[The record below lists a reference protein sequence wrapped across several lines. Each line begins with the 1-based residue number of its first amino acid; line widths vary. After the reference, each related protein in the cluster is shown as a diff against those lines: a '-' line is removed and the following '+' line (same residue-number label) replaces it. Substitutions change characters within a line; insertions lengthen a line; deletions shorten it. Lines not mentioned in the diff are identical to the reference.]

1 MEHINL
7 VILISA
13 SIIIPMIILI
23 RWLYARSTRIR
34 SQLQMNYIFN
44 NITHELL
51 TPLTIISASIEK
63 LREEHPSSRHDLDLM
78 DLNIQRSVRLL
89 QQILETSKLQAGE
102 LKILVSQGDVMQYIK
117 ETARSLE
124 PLMIR
129 KHLTFTIN
137 CKPES
142 MMGWVDTDKMDK
154 IIFNLLSNSAKY
166 TPEGGF
172 VTLNV
177 ATNNRYDHIIIQ
189 VKDTGVGIPKDKM
202 KRLFTRFYDGD
213 YRRNRTF
220 GTGLGLALTRDL
232 IYLLGGRISCDSEEG
247 RGTTFTLEIPINK
260 ESFTPSQIDERHQMQ
275 IHIPEKSIADL
286 PQAENLTEDTVPT
299 ADASASH
306 VLIVEDNIELLRLMK
321 RLLQPRYH
329 VITAN
334 DGHEALQLIQTNK
347 VDIVVSDVMMPEMD
361 GYELTDHIDIVVS
374 DVMMPEMDGYELTD
388 HIKHNEIYSHLP
400 VILLTA
406 KTTEDDQ
413 QKALLTGA
421 DGYITKPFKIRDLQ
435 LRIDNLIANRQR
447 IHSETLTQVE
457 EPADDMNPE
466 DREFLDRAT
475 QCVHRNISDSDYDR
489 EAFAADMGTSVSTLY
504 NRLRDLTGK
513 SMANFIRD
521 IRIQEAC
528 KIAKNERNTRVSD
541 IAYRVGFRDAKYF
554 ATAFKRITG
563 KQPKEYFA
571 ELREEN

>member
-1 MEHINL
+1 MEHLNL
-7 VILISA
+7 IIIISA
-13 SIIIPMIILI
+13 CTTAIFIVLI

-51 TPLTIISASIEK
+51 TPLTIISASVEK
-63 LREEHPSSRHDLDLM
+63 LREEHPDSRHDLELM

-89 QQILETSKLQAGE
+89 QQILETSKSQAGE

-124 PLMIR
+124 PLMAR
-129 KHLTFTIN
+129 KHLTFTIS

-142 MMGWVDTDKMDK
+142 MMGWLDTDKMDK
-154 IIFNLLSNSAKY
+154 IIFNLLSNAAKY
-166 TPEGGF
+166 TREGGS
-172 VTLNV
+172 VTLSV
-177 ATNNRYDHIIIQ
+177 ATNLRFDRITIQ
-189 VKDTGVGIPKDKM
+189 VSDTGVGIPKEKM
-202 KRLFTRFYDGD
+202 KHLFTRFYDGD

-232 IYLLGGRISCDSEEG
+232 IYLHGGQITCDSTEG
-247 RGTTFTLEIPINK
+247 QGTTFTLEVPINK
-260 ESFTPSQIDERHQMQ
+260 DAYAPTQIDEHNQMQ
-275 IHIPEKSIADL
+275 IRIPTNNIIDL
-286 PQAENLTEDTVPT
+286 PQAENLTEDAVPT
-299 ADASASH
+299 ANANASR
-306 VLIVEDNIELLRLMK
+306 VLIVEDNVELLRLMK
-321 RLLQPRYH
+321 RLLQPRYQ
-329 VITAN
+329 VLTAH
-334 DGHEALQLIQTNK
+334 DGREALQLIQTNR
-347 VDIVVSDVMMPEMD
+347 
-361 GYELTDHIDIVVS
+361 LDIVVS

-388 HIKHNEIYSHLP
+388 HIKHHEMYSHLP
-400 VILLTA
+400 IILLTA

-421 DGYITKPFKIRDLQ
+421 DGFITKPFKIRDLQ

-447 IHSETLTQVE
+447 ILA
-457 EPADDMNPE
+457 EPAALDEEEAVDITAD
-466 DREFLDRAT
+466 DREFLDRAA
-475 QCVHRNISDSDYDR
+475 QCVYQNLSNSDYDR

-513 SMANFIRD
+513 SMANYVRD

-571 ELREEN
+571 ELRAEN

>member
-1 MEHINL
+1 MEHLDII
-7 VILISA
+7 ILISA
-13 SIIIPMIILI
+13 TIIIAIIILI
-23 RWLYARSTRIR
+23 RWLYARSMRIR

-44 NITHELL
+44 NITHEML

-63 LREEHPSSRHDLDLM
+63 LREEHPSSKHDLELI

-89 QQILETSKLQAGE
+89 QQILETSKSQAGE
-102 LKILVSQGDVMQYIK
+102 LKILVSQGDVMQYIR

-142 MMGWVDTDKMDK
+142 MMGWLDTDKMDK
-154 IIFNLLSNSAKY
+154 IIFNLLSNAAKY
-166 TPEGGF
+166 TPEGGS

-177 ATNNRYDHIIIQ
+177 TTNNRFNRLIIH
-189 VKDTGVGIPKDKM
+189 VVDTGVGIPKDKI
-202 KRLFTRFYDGD
+202 KYLFTRFYDGD

-232 IYLLGGRISCDSEEG
+232 VYLHGGRISCDSEEG
-247 RGTTFTLEIPINK
+247 RGTTFTIEIPINK
-260 ESFTPSQIDERHQMQ
+260 ESFAPSQIDEGHQMQ
-275 IHIPEKSIADL
+275 IHIPEESIADL
-286 PQAENLTEDTVPT
+286 PQAEYLTEETVPA
-299 ADASASH
+299 ADANASR

-329 VITAN
+329 VLTAN

-361 GYELTDHIDIVVS
+361 GYELTDHI
-374 DVMMPEMDGYELTD
+374 
-388 HIKHNEIYSHLP
+388 KHNEIYRHLP
-400 VILLTA
+400 IILLTA

-421 DGYITKPFKIRDLQ
+421 DGYICKPFKIRDLQ

-447 IHSETLTQVE
+447 ILSDMPTQIE
-457 EPADDMNPE
+457 EKPADDMNPE
-466 DREFLDRAT
+466 DRAFLERAT
-475 QCVHRNISDSDYDR
+475 QCVHRNLSDSDYDR

-504 NRLRDLTGK
+504 NRLRELTGK

-571 ELREEN
+571 ELRTEN

>member
-1 MEHINL
+1 MQHFDL
-7 VILISA
+7 MLFISVCTV
-13 SIIIPMIILI
+13 IIITVLI
-23 RWLYARSTRIR
+23 RWLYARNTRIKN
-34 SQLQMNYIFN
+34 QIQMNFIFN

-51 TPLTIISASIEK
+51 TPLTIISASVEK

-89 QQILETSKLQAGE
+89 QQILETSKIQAGG
-102 LKILVSQGDVMQYIK
+102 LKILVSQGDVMQYIS
-117 ETARSLE
+117 ETAHSLE
-124 PLMIR
+124 PLMVR
-129 KHLTFTIN
+129 KHLTFAIN

-142 MMGWVDTDKMDK
+142 MMGWLDTDKIDK
-154 IIFNLLSNSAKY
+154 IIFNLLSNAAKF
-166 TPEGGF
+166 TPEGGA

-177 ATNNRYDHIIIQ
+177 ATNLRFDRIIIQ
-189 VKDTGVGIPKDKM
+189 VIDTGVGIPKDKM
-202 KRLFTRFYDGD
+202 KHLFTRFYDGD
-213 YRRNRTF
+213 YRSNLTF

-232 IYLLGGRISCDSEEG
+232 IYYMGGRIKCESEEG

-260 ESFTPSQIDERHQMQ
+260 DSFAPSQIDEQHQMQ
-275 IHIPEKSIADL
+275 IPDLESSIADL
-286 PQAENLTEDTVPT
+286 PQAESMSEEVIPT
-299 ADASASH
+299 ADTNASR
-306 VLIVEDNIELLRLMK
+306 VLIVEDNVELLRLMK

-329 VITAN
+329 VLTAS
-334 DGHEALQLIQTNK
+334 DGREALRLIQTNK
-347 VDIVVSDVMMPEMD
+347 
-361 GYELTDHIDIVVS
+361 LDIVVS

-400 VILLTA
+400 IILLTA

-413 QKALLTGA
+413 HKALLTGA

-435 LRIDNLIANRQR
+435 LHIDNLIANRQR
-447 IHSETLTQVE
+447 ILSEVPAQVE
-457 EPADDMNPE
+457 EHTDTMNP
-466 DREFLDRAT
+466 DDKAFLERAT
-475 QCVHRNISDSDYDR
+475 QCVYRNLSDSDYDR

-504 NRLRDLTGK
+504 NKLRELTGK

-528 KIAKNERNTRVSD
+528 KIAKNEHNTRVSD

-571 ELREEN
+571 ELREDS

>member
-1 MEHINL
+1 
-7 VILISA
+7 
-13 SIIIPMIILI
+13 
-23 RWLYARSTRIR
+23 
-34 SQLQMNYIFN
+34 MNFIFN

-51 TPLTIISASIEK
+51 TPLTIISASVEK

-89 QQILETSKLQAGE
+89 QQILETSKIQAGG
-102 LKILVSQGDVMQYIK
+102 LKILVSQGDVMQYIR
-117 ETARSLE
+117 ETAHSLE
-124 PLMIR
+124 PLMVR
-129 KHLTFTIN
+129 KHLTFAIN

-142 MMGWVDTDKMDK
+142 MMGWLDTDKIDK
-154 IIFNLLSNSAKY
+154 IIFNLLSNAAKF
-166 TPEGGF
+166 TPEGGA

-177 ATNNRYDHIIIQ
+177 ATNLRFDRIIIQ
-189 VKDTGVGIPKDKM
+189 VIDTGVGIPKDKM
-202 KRLFTRFYDGD
+202 KHLFTRFYDGD
-213 YRRNRTF
+213 YRSNLTF

-232 IYLLGGRISCDSEEG
+232 IYYMGGRIKCESEEG

-260 ESFTPSQIDERHQMQ
+260 DSFAPSQIDEQHQMQ
-275 IHIPEKSIADL
+275 IPDLESSIADL
-286 PQAENLTEDTVPT
+286 PQAESMSEEVIPT
-299 ADASASH
+299 ADTNASR
-306 VLIVEDNIELLRLMK
+306 VLIVEDNVELLRLMK

-329 VITAN
+329 VLTAS
-334 DGHEALQLIQTNK
+334 DGREALRLIQTNK
-347 VDIVVSDVMMPEMD
+347 
-361 GYELTDHIDIVVS
+361 LDIVVS

-400 VILLTA
+400 IILLTA

-413 QKALLTGA
+413 HKALLTGA

-435 LRIDNLIANRQR
+435 LHIDNLIANRQR
-447 IHSETLTQVE
+447 ILSEVPAQVE
-457 EPADDMNPE
+457 EHTDTMNP
-466 DREFLDRAT
+466 DDKAFLERAT
-475 QCVHRNISDSDYDR
+475 QCVYRNLSDSDYDR

-504 NRLRDLTGK
+504 NKLRELTGK

-528 KIAKNERNTRVSD
+528 KIAKNEHNTRVSD

-571 ELREEN
+571 ELREDS

>member
-63 LREEHPSSRHDLDLM
+63 LREEHPSSRHDLELM

-202 KRLFTRFYDGD
+202 KHLFTRFYDGD

-334 DGHEALQLIQTNK
+334 DGREALQLIQTNK
-347 VDIVVSDVMMPEMD
+347 V
-361 GYELTDHIDIVVS
+361 DIVVS

-447 IHSETLTQVE
+447 IHTETPTQVE

-475 QCVHRNISDSDYDR
+475 QCVHRHISDSDYDR

>member
-1 MEHINL
+1 MEHLNL
-7 VILISA
+7 ILIVSA
-13 SIIIPMIILI
+13 GIIVVIIILI
-23 RWLYARSTRIR
+23 RWLYARSMRIR

-51 TPLTIISASIEK
+51 TPLTIISASVEK
-63 LREEHPSSRHDLDLM
+63 LREEHPDSRHDLELM

-89 QQILETSKLQAGE
+89 QQILETSKIQAGG
-102 LKILVSQGDVMQYIK
+102 LKILVSQGDVMEYIK

-124 PLMIR
+124 PLMVR

-142 MMGWVDTDKMDK
+142 MMGWLDTDKMDK

-166 TPEGGF
+166 TLDGGS

-177 ATNNRYDHIIIQ
+177 ATNLRFDHIKIQ
-189 VKDTGVGIPKDKM
+189 VIDTGVGIPKDKM
-202 KRLFTRFYDGD
+202 KHLFTRFYDGD
-213 YRRNRTF
+213 YRSNLTF

-232 IYLLGGRISCDSEEG
+232 IYNMGGHITCESEEG
-247 RGTTFTLEIPINK
+247 QGTTFTLEIPISK
-260 ESFTPSQIDERHQMQ
+260 EAFDPTQIDEQHQLQ
-275 IHIPEKSIADL
+275 IPNLENSIADL
-286 PQAENLTEDTVPT
+286 PQAESMTEEAMPT
-299 ADASASH
+299 ADTNYH
-306 VLIVEDNIELLRLMK
+306 VL
-321 RLLQPRYH
+321 
-329 VITAN
+329 TAS
-334 DGHEALQLIQTNK
+334 DGREALQLLQTNK
-347 VDIVVSDVMMPEMD
+347 
-361 GYELTDHIDIVVS
+361 LDIVVS

-400 VILLTA
+400 IILLTA

-413 QKALLTGA
+413 HKALLTGA
-421 DGYITKPFKIRDLQ
+421 DGFITKPFKIRDLQ

-447 IHSETLTQVE
+447 IYTESSASPE
-457 EPADDMNPE
+457 EPADTMNAD
-466 DREFLDRAT
+466 DRAFLDRAA
-475 QCVHRNISDSDYDR
+475 QCVYKNLSDTDYDR
-489 EAFAADMGTSVSTLY
+489 EAFARDMGTSVSTLY
-504 NRLRDLTGK
+504 NKLRELTGK
-513 SMANFIRD
+513 SMANFVRD

-571 ELREEN
+571 ELRNEN

>member
-63 LREEHPSSRHDLDLM
+63 LREEHPSSRHDLELM

-102 LKILVSQGDVMQYIK
+102 LKILVSQGDIMQYIK

-129 KHLTFTIN
+129 KRLTFTIN

-202 KRLFTRFYDGD
+202 KGLFTRFYDGD

-260 ESFTPSQIDERHQMQ
+260 ESFVPSQIDERHQMQ

-334 DGHEALQLIQTNK
+334 DGREALQLIQTNK
-347 VDIVVSDVMMPEMD
+347 V
-361 GYELTDHIDIVVS
+361 DIVVS

-447 IHSETLTQVE
+447 IHTETPTQVE

>member
-63 LREEHPSSRHDLDLM
+63 LREEHPSSRHDLELM

-177 ATNNRYDHIIIQ
+177 ATNKRYDHIIIQ

-334 DGHEALQLIQTNK
+334 DGREALQLIQTNK
-347 VDIVVSDVMMPEMD
+347 V
-361 GYELTDHIDIVVS
+361 DIVVS

-475 QCVHRNISDSDYDR
+475 QCVHRHISDSDYDR

>member
-63 LREEHPSSRHDLDLM
+63 LREEHPSSRHDLELM

-220 GTGLGLALTRDL
+220 GTGLGLALTRNL

-361 GYELTDHIDIVVS
+361 GYELTDHI
-374 DVMMPEMDGYELTD
+374 
-388 HIKHNEIYSHLP
+388 KHNEIYSHLP

-475 QCVHRNISDSDYDR
+475 QCVHRHISDSDYDR

>member
-63 LREEHPSSRHDLDLM
+63 LREEHPSSRHDLELM

-177 ATNNRYDHIIIQ
+177 ATNKRYDHIIIQ

-334 DGHEALQLIQTNK
+334 DGREALQLIQTNK
-347 VDIVVSDVMMPEMD
+347 V
-361 GYELTDHIDIVVS
+361 DIVVS

-447 IHSETLTQVE
+447 IHTEAPTQVE

-475 QCVHRNISDSDYDR
+475 QCVHRHISDSDYDR

>member
-63 LREEHPSSRHDLDLM
+63 LREEHPSSRHDLELM

-361 GYELTDHIDIVVS
+361 GYELTDHI
-374 DVMMPEMDGYELTD
+374 
-388 HIKHNEIYSHLP
+388 KHNEIYSHLP

-475 QCVHRNISDSDYDR
+475 QCVHRHISDSDYDR

>member
-1 MEHINL
+1 MEHFDLIL
-7 VILISA
+7 FISVCITVISFALF
-13 SIIIPMIILI
+13 
-23 RWLYARSTRIR
+23 RWLYTRNTRIR
-34 SQLQMNYIFN
+34 SQLQMNFIFN

-51 TPLTIISASIEK
+51 TPLTIISASVEK
-63 LREEHPSSRHDLDLM
+63 LREEHPDSRHDLELM

-89 QQILETSKLQAGE
+89 QQILETSKSQAGE

-124 PLMIR
+124 PLMTR
-129 KHLTFTIN
+129 KHLTFTVN

-142 MMGWVDTDKMDK
+142 MMGWLDTDKMDK

-166 TPEGGF
+166 TPEGGS
-172 VTLNV
+172 VVLNV
-177 ATNNRYDHIIIQ
+177 ATNMRFDRIMIQ
-189 VKDTGVGIPKDKM
+189 VIDSGVGIPRDKM
-202 KRLFTRFYDGD
+202 KHLFTRFYDGD
-213 YRRNRTF
+213 YRINRTT

-232 IYLLGGRISCDSEEG
+232 VYMHKGKISCESKEG
-247 RGTTFTLEIPINK
+247 EGTTFTIEVPINK
-260 ESFTPSQIDERHQMQ
+260 ESYSSAQIDERNQMQ
-275 IHIPEKSIADL
+275 IHIHEDSIADL
-286 PQAENLTEDTVPT
+286 PQAESLSEDKAPT
-299 ADASASH
+299 ADDNASR

-329 VITAN
+329 VLTAN
-334 DGHEALQLIQTNK
+334 DGREALQLIQTNK
-347 VDIVVSDVMMPEMD
+347 
-361 GYELTDHIDIVVS
+361 IDIVVS

-400 VILLTA
+400 IILLTA
-406 KTTEDDQ
+406 KTTEEDQ

-421 DGYITKPFKIRDLQ
+421 DGYIRKPFKIRDLQ
-435 LRIDNLIANRQR
+435 LHIDNLIANRQR
-447 IHSETLTQVE
+447 IYAETPTLE
-457 EPADDMNPE
+457 EEESIDNMNP
-466 DREFLDRAT
+466 DDKEFLDRAS
-475 QCVHRNISDSDYDR
+475 QCVYKNISDTDYDR

-504 NRLRDLTGK
+504 NRLRELTGK
-513 SMANFIRD
+513 SIANYIRD

-571 ELREEN
+571 ELRDEN

>member
-1 MEHINL
+1 MHQFDLIIFISTCT
-7 VILISA
+7 VIL
-13 SIIIPMIILI
+13 MTVLI

-34 SQLQMNYIFN
+34 NQLQMNFIFN

-51 TPLTIISASIEK
+51 TPLTIISASVEK
-63 LREEHPSSRHDLDLM
+63 LREEHPDSRYDLELM

-89 QQILETSKLQAGE
+89 QQILETSKIQAGS

-124 PLMIR
+124 PLMMR

-142 MMGWVDTDKMDK
+142 MMGWLDTDKMDK
-154 IIFNLLSNSAKY
+154 IIFNLLSNSAKF

-177 ATNNRYDHIIIQ
+177 TTNNHFDRVIIQ

-202 KRLFTRFYDGD
+202 KHLFTRFYDGD
-213 YRRNRTF
+213 YRSNLTF
-220 GTGLGLALTRDL
+220 GTGLGLALTREL
-232 IYLLGGRISCDSEEG
+232 TFNMGGTITCESAEG

-260 ESFTPSQIDERHQMQ
+260 ESFTPSQIDEQHQLQ
-275 IHIPEKSIADL
+275 IPIPEANIADL
-286 PQAENLTEDTVPT
+286 PQAESLTEDTVPE
-299 ADASASH
+299 AGASASR

-321 RLLQPRYH
+321 RLLQHRYH
-329 VITAN
+329 VLTAN
-334 DGHEALQLIQTNK
+334 DGREALQLIQTNR

-361 GYELTDHIDIVVS
+361 GYQ
-374 DVMMPEMDGYELTD
+374 LTD

-400 VILLTA
+400 IILLTA

-421 DGYITKPFKIRDLQ
+421 DSYITKPFKIRDLQ
-435 LRIDNLIANRQR
+435 LHIDNLIANRQR
-447 IHSETLTQVE
+447 IHTDTPLSEGV
-457 EPADDMNPE
+457 PADDTNPD
-466 DREFLDRAT
+466 DREFLERAI
-475 QCVHRNISDSDYDR
+475 QCVHKNLSDSDYDR

-504 NRLRDLTGK
+504 NRLRELTGK

-528 KIAKNERNTRVSD
+528 KIAKNEHNTRVSD

-571 ELREEN
+571 ELREES

>member
-1 MEHINL
+1 MEHL
-7 VILISA
+7 DLIIFISVCSVVA
-13 SIIIPMIILI
+13 ITVLI
-23 RWLYARSTRIR
+23 RWLYARNTRIR
-34 SQLQMNYIFN
+34 NQIQMNFIFN

-63 LREEHPSSRHDLDLM
+63 IREEHPDSKHDLDLV

-89 QQILETSKLQAGE
+89 QQILETSKIQAGG
-102 LKILVSQGDVMQYIK
+102 LKILVSQGDVMQYIC

-124 PLMIR
+124 PLMVR
-129 KHLTFTIN
+129 KHLTFTIS

-142 MMGWVDTDKMDK
+142 MMGWLDTDKMDK

-166 TPEGGF
+166 TKEGGF
-172 VTLNV
+172 VSLTVN
-177 ATNNRYDHIIIQ
+177 TNNRFDHVIIQ
-189 VKDTGVGIPKDKM
+189 VKDTGIGIPKDKM
-202 KRLFTRFYDGD
+202 KHLFTRFYDGD
-213 YRRNRTF
+213 YRNNSTF

-232 IYLLGGRISCDSEEG
+232 IYYMGGRITCESEEG
-247 RGTTFTLEIPINK
+247 QGTTFTIEIPINK
-260 ESFTPSQIDERHQMQ
+260 ESFSPSQIDEKHQMQ
-275 IHIPEKSIADL
+275 IQIPENSITDL
-286 PQAENLTEDTVPT
+286 PHAENLTGKTVPT
-299 ADASASH
+299 ADANASR

-329 VITAN
+329 VMTAN
-334 DGHEALQLIQTNK
+334 DGREALQLIQTNK
-347 VDIVVSDVMMPEMD
+347 FDIVVSDVMM
-361 GYELTDHIDIVVS
+361 T
-374 DVMMPEMDGYELTD
+374 EMDGYELTD
-388 HIKHNEIYSHLP
+388 HIKHNEIYGHLP

-406 KTTEDDQ
+406 KTTEEDQ

-421 DGYITKPFKIRDLQ
+421 DGFITKPFKIRDLQ

-447 IHSETLTQVE
+447 ILSDISTQAEEVE
-457 EPADDMNPE
+457 DTMNPE
-466 DREFLDRAT
+466 DREFLDRAA
-475 QCVHRNISDSDYDR
+475 QCVYKNISDSEYDR

-504 NRLRDLTGK
+504 NKLRELTGK
-513 SMANFIRD
+513 SMANYIRD

-563 KQPKEYFA
+563 KQPKEYFT
-571 ELREEN
+571 ELRDEN

>member
-1 MEHINL
+1 MQHFDL
-7 VILISA
+7 MLFISVCTV
-13 SIIIPMIILI
+13 IIITVLI
-23 RWLYARSTRIR
+23 RWLYARNTRIKN
-34 SQLQMNYIFN
+34 QIQMNFIFN

-51 TPLTIISASIEK
+51 TPLTIISASVEK

-89 QQILETSKLQAGE
+89 QQILETSKIQAGG
-102 LKILVSQGDVMQYIK
+102 LKILVSQGDVMQYIR
-117 ETARSLE
+117 ETAHSLE
-124 PLMIR
+124 PLMVR
-129 KHLTFTIN
+129 KHLTFAIN

-142 MMGWVDTDKMDK
+142 MMGWLDTDKIDK
-154 IIFNLLSNSAKY
+154 IIFNLLSNAAKF
-166 TPEGGF
+166 TPEGGA

-177 ATNNRYDHIIIQ
+177 ATNLRFDRIIIQ
-189 VKDTGVGIPKDKM
+189 VIDTGVGIPKDKM
-202 KRLFTRFYDGD
+202 KHLFTRFYDGD
-213 YRRNRTF
+213 YRSNLTF

-232 IYLLGGRISCDSEEG
+232 IYYMGGRIKCESEEG

-260 ESFTPSQIDERHQMQ
+260 DSFAPSQIDEQHQMQ
-275 IHIPEKSIADL
+275 IPDLESSIADL
-286 PQAENLTEDTVPT
+286 PQAESMSEEVIPT
-299 ADASASH
+299 ADTNASR
-306 VLIVEDNIELLRLMK
+306 VLIVEDNVELLRLMK

-329 VITAN
+329 VLTAS
-334 DGHEALQLIQTNK
+334 DGREALRLIQTNK
-347 VDIVVSDVMMPEMD
+347 
-361 GYELTDHIDIVVS
+361 LDIVVS

-400 VILLTA
+400 IILLTA

-413 QKALLTGA
+413 HKALLTGA

-435 LRIDNLIANRQR
+435 LHIDNLIANRQR
-447 IHSETLTQVE
+447 ILSEVPAQVE
-457 EPADDMNPE
+457 EHTDTMNP
-466 DREFLDRAT
+466 DDKAFLERAT
-475 QCVHRNISDSDYDR
+475 QCVYRNLSDSDYDR

-504 NRLRDLTGK
+504 NKLRELTGK

-528 KIAKNERNTRVSD
+528 KIAKNEHNTRVSD

-571 ELREEN
+571 ELREDS

>member
-1 MEHINL
+1 MHHFDLIIFISTCT
-7 VILISA
+7 VIL
-13 SIIIPMIILI
+13 MTVLI
-23 RWLYARSTRIR
+23 RWLYARNTRIR
-34 SQLQMNYIFN
+34 NQLQMNFIFN

-51 TPLTIISASIEK
+51 TPLTIISASVEK
-63 LREEHPSSRHDLDLM
+63 LREEHPDSRYDLELM

-89 QQILETSKLQAGE
+89 QQILETSKIQAGG

-124 PLMIR
+124 PLMMR

-142 MMGWVDTDKMDK
+142 MMGWLDTDKMDK
-154 IIFNLLSNSAKY
+154 IIFNLLSNAAKF

-177 ATNNRYDHIIIQ
+177 TTNNHFDRVTIQ

-202 KRLFTRFYDGD
+202 KHLFTRYFDGD
-213 YRRNRTF
+213 YRSNLTF
-220 GTGLGLALTRDL
+220 GTGLGLALTREL
-232 IYLLGGRISCDSEEG
+232 TYNMGGTIICESAEG
-247 RGTTFTLEIPINK
+247 HGTTFTLEIPINK
-260 ESFTPSQIDERHQMQ
+260 DSFAPSQIDEQHQLQ
-275 IHIPEKSIADL
+275 IPIPEASIADL
-286 PQAENLTEDTVPT
+286 PQAESLTEDTVPE
-299 ADASASH
+299 AGASASR

-321 RLLQPRYH
+321 RLLQHRYH
-329 VITAN
+329 VLTAN
-334 DGHEALQLIQTNK
+334 DGREALQLIQTNK
-347 VDIVVSDVMMPEMD
+347 
-361 GYELTDHIDIVVS
+361 IDIVVS
-374 DVMMPEMDGYELTD
+374 DVMMPEMDGYQLTD

-400 VILLTA
+400 IILLTA

-421 DGYITKPFKIRDLQ
+421 DGFITKPFKIRDLQ

-447 IHSETLTQVE
+447 IHTENPIVDE
-457 EPADDMNPE
+457 APADDMNPD
-466 DREFLDRAT
+466 DREFLERAV
-475 QCVHRNISDSDYDR
+475 QCVHKNLSDSDYDR

-504 NRLRDLTGK
+504 NRLRELTGK

-528 KIAKNERNTRVSD
+528 KIAKNEHNTRVSD

-571 ELREEN
+571 ELREES

>member
-1 MEHINL
+1 MHHFDLI
-7 VILISA
+7 ILISVCTVIA
-13 SIIIPMIILI
+13 ITVLI
-23 RWLYARSTRIR
+23 RWLFARNTRIR
-34 SQLQMNYIFN
+34 NQLQMNFIFN

-51 TPLTIISASIEK
+51 TPLTIISASVEK
-63 LREEHPSSRHDLDLM
+63 LREEHPDSRHDLDLM

-89 QQILETSKLQAGE
+89 QQILETSKIQAGG

-117 ETARSLE
+117 ETAHSLE

-129 KHLTFTIN
+129 KRLTFTIN

-142 MMGWVDTDKMDK
+142 MMGWLDTDKMDK
-154 IIFNLLSNSAKY
+154 IIFNLLSNAAKF
-166 TPEGGF
+166 TREGGF

-177 ATNNRYDHIIIQ
+177 TTNNHFDRVIIQ

-202 KRLFTRFYDGD
+202 KHLFTRYYDGD
-213 YRRNRTF
+213 YRSNLTF

-232 IYLLGGRISCDSEEG
+232 TFNMGGTITCESAEG

-260 ESFTPSQIDERHQMQ
+260 ESFAPSQIDEQHQLQ
-275 IHIPEKSIADL
+275 IPIPEASIADL
-286 PQAENLTEDTVPT
+286 PQAESLTEDTAPM
-299 ADASASH
+299 AGAGASR

-321 RLLQPRYH
+321 RLLQHRYH
-329 VITAN
+329 VLTAS

-347 VDIVVSDVMMPEMD
+347 LDIVVSDVMMPEMD
-361 GYELTDHIDIVVS
+361 GYQLT
-374 DVMMPEMDGYELTD
+374 E
-388 HIKHNEIYSHLP
+388 HIKQNEIYSHLP
-400 VILLTA
+400 IILLTA

-413 QKALLTGA
+413 HKALLMGA

-447 IHSETLTQVE
+447 IHTEATADE
-457 EPADDMNPE
+457 EVADTMNPE
-466 DREFLDRAT
+466 DREFLELAN
-475 QCVHRNISDSDYDR
+475 QCVYKNLNDSDYDR

-504 NRLRDLTGK
+504 KRLRDLTGK
-513 SMANFIRD
+513 SISNFIRD

-571 ELREEN
+571 DLRDEN

>member
-63 LREEHPSSRHDLDLM
+63 LREEHPSSRHDLELM

-102 LKILVSQGDVMQYIK
+102 LEILVSKGDGMQYIK

-334 DGHEALQLIQTNK
+334 DGREALQLIQTNK
-347 VDIVVSDVMMPEMD
+347 V
-361 GYELTDHIDIVVS
+361 DIVVS

-447 IHSETLTQVE
+447 IHTETPTQVE

-475 QCVHRNISDSDYDR
+475 QCVHRHISDSDYDR

-571 ELREEN
+571 ELREDN

>member
-63 LREEHPSSRHDLDLM
+63 LREEHPSSRHDLELM

-334 DGHEALQLIQTNK
+334 DGREALQLIQTNK
-347 VDIVVSDVMMPEMD
+347 V
-361 GYELTDHIDIVVS
+361 DIVVS

-447 IHSETLTQVE
+447 IHTEAPTQVE

>member
-1 MEHINL
+1 MYHFDLI
-7 VILISA
+7 ILISVCTVIA
-13 SIIIPMIILI
+13 ITVLI
-23 RWLYARSTRIR
+23 RWLFARNTRIR
-34 SQLQMNYIFN
+34 NQLQMNFIFN

-51 TPLTIISASIEK
+51 TPLTIISASVEK
-63 LREEHPSSRHDLDLM
+63 LREEHPDSRHDLDLM

-89 QQILETSKLQAGE
+89 QQILETSKIQAGG

-129 KHLTFTIN
+129 KRLTFTIN

-142 MMGWVDTDKMDK
+142 MMGWQDTDKMDK
-154 IIFNLLSNSAKY
+154 IIFNLLSNAAKF
-166 TPEGGF
+166 TREGGF

-177 ATNNRYDHIIIQ
+177 TTNNHFDRVIIQ

-202 KRLFTRFYDGD
+202 KHLFTRYYDGD
-213 YRRNRTF
+213 YRSNLTF

-232 IYLLGGRISCDSEEG
+232 TFNMGGTITCESAEG

-260 ESFTPSQIDERHQMQ
+260 ESFAPSQIDEQHQLQ
-275 IHIPEKSIADL
+275 IPIPEASIADL
-286 PQAENLTEDTVPT
+286 PQAESLTEDTAPM
-299 ADASASH
+299 AGAGASR

-321 RLLQPRYH
+321 RLLQHRYH
-329 VITAN
+329 VLTAN
-334 DGHEALQLIQTNK
+334 DGREALQLIQTNK
-347 VDIVVSDVMMPEMD
+347 
-361 GYELTDHIDIVVS
+361 IDIVVS
-374 DVMMPEMDGYELTD
+374 DVMMPEMDGYQLTD
-388 HIKHNEIYSHLP
+388 HIKQNEIYSHLP
-400 VILLTA
+400 IILLTA

-413 QKALLTGA
+413 QKALLMGA

-447 IHSETLTQVE
+447 IHTDAPVVDEA
-457 EPADDMNPE
+457 PADDMNPD
-466 DREFLDRAT
+466 DREFLERAV
-475 QCVHRNISDSDYDR
+475 QCVHQNLSDSDYDR

-571 ELREEN
+571 ELRTEN

>member
-1 MEHINL
+1 MEHLNL
-7 VILISA
+7 ILIVSA
-13 SIIIPMIILI
+13 GIIVVIIILI
-23 RWLYARSTRIR
+23 RWLYARSMRIR

-51 TPLTIISASIEK
+51 TPLTIISASVEK
-63 LREEHPSSRHDLDLM
+63 LREEHPDSRRDLELM

-89 QQILETSKLQAGE
+89 QQILETSKFQAGE

-124 PLMIR
+124 PLMTR
-129 KHLTFTIN
+129 KHLTFTIT

-142 MMGWVDTDKMDK
+142 MMGWLDTDKMDK
-154 IIFNLLSNSAKY
+154 IIFNLLSNAAKY
-166 TPEGGF
+166 THEGGS
-172 VTLNV
+172 VTLQV

-189 VKDTGVGIPKDKM
+189 VKDTGVGIPKEKM
-202 KRLFTRFYDGD
+202 KHLFSRFYDGD
-213 YRRNRTF
+213 YRNNRTS

-232 IYLLGGRISCDSEEG
+232 IYLHGGRITCDSVEG
-247 RGTTFTLEIPINK
+247 QGTTFTLEVPINK
-260 ESFTPSQIDERHQMQ
+260 ESFAPSQIDEKHQMQ
-275 IHIPEKSIADL
+275 IHIPENSIADL
-286 PQAENLTEDTVPT
+286 PHAESLTEDTAPT

-306 VLIVEDNIELLRLMK
+306 VLVVEDNSELLRLMK
-321 RLLQPRYH
+321 RLLQPHYH
-329 VITAN
+329 VLTAN
-334 DGHEALQLIQTNK
+334 NGREALQIIQNNR
-347 VDIVVSDVMMPEMD
+347 
-361 GYELTDHIDIVVS
+361 IDLVVS

-400 VILLTA
+400 IILLTA

-421 DGYITKPFKIRDLQ
+421 DGYISKPFKIRDLQ
-435 LRIDNLIANRQR
+435 LRIDNLIENRQR
-447 IHSETLTQVE
+447 IYAEMPALVE
-457 EPADDMNPE
+457 EASDTMNPE
-466 DREFLDRAT
+466 DREFVERAT

-504 NRLRDLTGK
+504 NRLRELTGK

-528 KIAKNERNTRVSD
+528 KIAKNEHTTRVSD

-563 KQPKEYFA
+563 KQPKEYFS
-571 ELREEN
+571 ELRNEG

>member
-1 MEHINL
+1 MQHQNLQMMEHFDLIL
-7 VILISA
+7 FISVCIMVISFALF
-13 SIIIPMIILI
+13 
-23 RWLYARSTRIR
+23 RWLYTRNTRIR
-34 SQLQMNYIFN
+34 SQLQMNFIFN

-51 TPLTIISASIEK
+51 TPLTIISASVEK
-63 LREEHPSSRHDLDLM
+63 LREEHPDSRHDLELM

-89 QQILETSKLQAGE
+89 QQILETSKSQAGE

-124 PLMIR
+124 PLMTR
-129 KHLTFTIN
+129 KHLTFTVN

-142 MMGWVDTDKMDK
+142 MMGWLDTDKMDK

-166 TPEGGF
+166 TPEGGS
-172 VTLNV
+172 VALNV
-177 ATNNRYDHIIIQ
+177 ATNMRFDRIMIQ
-189 VKDTGVGIPKDKM
+189 VIDSGVGIPRDKM
-202 KRLFTRFYDGD
+202 KHLFTRFYDGD
-213 YRRNRTF
+213 YRINRTT

-232 IYLLGGRISCDSEEG
+232 VYMHKGKISCESKEG
-247 RGTTFTLEIPINK
+247 EGTTFTIEVPINK
-260 ESFTPSQIDERHQMQ
+260 ESYSSAQIDERNQMQ
-275 IHIPEKSIADL
+275 IHIHEDSIADL
-286 PQAENLTEDTVPT
+286 PQAESLSEDKAPT
-299 ADASASH
+299 ADDNASR

-329 VITAN
+329 VLTAN
-334 DGHEALQLIQTNK
+334 DGREALQLIQTNK
-347 VDIVVSDVMMPEMD
+347 
-361 GYELTDHIDIVVS
+361 IDIVVS

-400 VILLTA
+400 IILLTA
-406 KTTEDDQ
+406 KTTEEDQ

-421 DGYITKPFKIRDLQ
+421 DGYIRKPFKIRDLQ
-435 LRIDNLIANRQR
+435 LHIDNLIANRQR
-447 IHSETLTQVE
+447 IYAETPTLE
-457 EPADDMNPE
+457 EEESIDNMNP
-466 DREFLDRAT
+466 DDKEFLDRAS
-475 QCVHRNISDSDYDR
+475 QCVYKNISDTDYDR

-504 NRLRDLTGK
+504 NRLRELTGK
-513 SMANFIRD
+513 SIANYIRD

-571 ELREEN
+571 ELRDEN

>member
-1 MEHINL
+1 MHHFDLIIFISTCT
-7 VILISA
+7 VIL
-13 SIIIPMIILI
+13 MTVLI
-23 RWLYARSTRIR
+23 RWLYARNTRIR
-34 SQLQMNYIFN
+34 NQLQMNFIFN

-51 TPLTIISASIEK
+51 TPLTIISASVEK
-63 LREEHPSSRHDLDLM
+63 LREEHPDSRYDLELM

-89 QQILETSKLQAGE
+89 QQILETSKIQAGG

-124 PLMIR
+124 PLMMR

-142 MMGWVDTDKMDK
+142 MMGWLDTDKMDK
-154 IIFNLLSNSAKY
+154 IIFNLLSNAAKF

-177 ATNNRYDHIIIQ
+177 TTNNHFDRVTIQ

-202 KRLFTRFYDGD
+202 KHLFTRYFDGD
-213 YRRNRTF
+213 YRSNLTF
-220 GTGLGLALTRDL
+220 GTGLGLALTREL
-232 IYLLGGRISCDSEEG
+232 TYNMGGTIICESAEG
-247 RGTTFTLEIPINK
+247 HGTTFTLEIPINK
-260 ESFTPSQIDERHQMQ
+260 DSFAPSQIDEQHQLQ
-275 IHIPEKSIADL
+275 IPIPEASIADL
-286 PQAENLTEDTVPT
+286 PQAESLTEDTVPE
-299 ADASASH
+299 AGASASR

-321 RLLQPRYH
+321 RLLQHRYH
-329 VITAN
+329 VLTAN
-334 DGHEALQLIQTNK
+334 DGREALQLIQTNK
-347 VDIVVSDVMMPEMD
+347 
-361 GYELTDHIDIVVS
+361 IDIVVS
-374 DVMMPEMDGYELTD
+374 DVMMPEMDGYQLTD

-400 VILLTA
+400 IILLTA

-421 DGYITKPFKIRDLQ
+421 DGFITKPFKIRDLQ

-447 IHSETLTQVE
+447 IHTENPIVDE
-457 EPADDMNPE
+457 APADDMNPD
-466 DREFLDRAT
+466 DREFLERAV
-475 QCVHRNISDSDYDR
+475 QCVHKNLSDSDYDR

-504 NRLRDLTGK
+504 NRLRELTGK

-528 KIAKNERNTRVSD
+528 KIAKNEHNTRVSD

-563 KQPKEYFA
+563 KKPKEYFA
-571 ELREEN
+571 ELREES

>member
-7 VILISA
+7 ILFISA
-13 SIIIPMIILI
+13 CIITAIVILI
-23 RWLYARSTRIR
+23 RWLYARSMRIR

-51 TPLTIISASIEK
+51 TPLTIISASVDK
-63 LREEHPSSRHDLDLM
+63 LREEHPDSRHDLDLM

-102 LKILVSQGDVMQYIK
+102 LRILVSQGDVMQYIK

-124 PLMIR
+124 PLMVR
-129 KHLTFTIN
+129 KHLTFTVN

-142 MMGWVDTDKMDK
+142 MMGWLDTDKMDK
-154 IIFNLLSNSAKY
+154 IIFNLLSNAAKY
-166 TPEGGF
+166 TPEGGS

-177 ATNNRYDHIIIQ
+177 ATNNRFDHIIIQ
-189 VKDTGVGIPKDKM
+189 VQDTGVGIPKEKM
-202 KRLFTRFYDGD
+202 KHLFTRFYDGD
-213 YRRNRTF
+213 YRNNRTS

-232 IYLLGGRISCDSEEG
+232 IYLHGGQISCESVEG
-247 RGTTFTLEIPINK
+247 QGTTFTVNVPINK
-260 ESFTPSQIDERHQMQ
+260 EAFAPSQIDERNKMQ
-275 IHIPEKSIADL
+275 IHIPEASIADL
-286 PQAENLTEDTVPT
+286 PKAEYMTEDKAPT
-299 ADASASH
+299 PEAGASH
-306 VLIVEDNIELLRLMK
+306 ILVVEDNVELLRLMK

-329 VITAN
+329 VLTAGN
-334 DGHEALQLIQTNK
+334 GREALQLIQTNR
-347 VDIVVSDVMMPEMD
+347 VDIV
-361 GYELTDHIDIVVS
+361 IS

-388 HIKHNEIYSHLP
+388 HIKQNEIYSHLP
-400 VILLTA
+400 IILLTA
-406 KTTEDDQ
+406 KTTEDDK

-421 DGYITKPFKIRDLQ
+421 DAYIVKPFKIRDLQ
-435 LRIDNLIANRQR
+435 LHIDNLIANRQR
-447 IHSETLTQVE
+447 IHADATTPVE
-457 EPADDMNPE
+457 EPADLMSPD
-466 DREFLDRAT
+466 DREFLERASK
-475 QCVHRNISDSDYDR
+475 CVFDNLSDSDYDR
-489 EAFAADMGTSVSTLY
+489 EAFASDMGTSVSTLY
-504 NRLRDLTGK
+504 NRLKDLTGK
-513 SMANFIRD
+513 SMANYIRD

-528 KIAKNERNTRVSD
+528 RIAKTERNTRVSD

>member
-63 LREEHPSSRHDLDLM
+63 LREEHPSSRHDLELM

-334 DGHEALQLIQTNK
+334 DGREALQLIQNNK
-347 VDIVVSDVMMPEMD
+347 V
-361 GYELTDHIDIVVS
+361 DIVVS

-475 QCVHRNISDSDYDR
+475 QCVHRHISDSDYDR

>member
-63 LREEHPSSRHDLDLM
+63 LREEHPSSRHDLELM

-102 LKILVSQGDVMQYIK
+102 LKILVSQGDIMQYIK

-189 VKDTGVGIPKDKM
+189 VKDTGVGIPKEKM
-202 KRLFTRFYDGD
+202 KGLFTRFYDGD

-334 DGHEALQLIQTNK
+334 DGREALQLIQTNK
-347 VDIVVSDVMMPEMD
+347 V
-361 GYELTDHIDIVVS
+361 DIVVS

-406 KTTEDDQ
+406 KTTDDDQ

-447 IHSETLTQVE
+447 IHTETPTQVE

>member
-63 LREEHPSSRHDLDLM
+63 LREEHPSSRHDLELM

-202 KRLFTRFYDGD
+202 KGLFTRFYDGD

-334 DGHEALQLIQTNK
+334 DGREALQLIQTNK
-347 VDIVVSDVMMPEMD
+347 V
-361 GYELTDHIDIVVS
+361 DIVVS

-447 IHSETLTQVE
+447 IHTETPTQVE

-475 QCVHRNISDSDYDR
+475 QCVHRHISDSDYDR

>member
-63 LREEHPSSRHDLDLM
+63 LREEHPSSRHDLELM

-102 LKILVSQGDVMQYIK
+102 LKILVSQGDIMQYIK

-129 KHLTFTIN
+129 KRLTFAIN

-177 ATNNRYDHIIIQ
+177 ATNNRYDYIIIQ

-202 KRLFTRFYDGD
+202 KGLFTRFYDGD

-260 ESFTPSQIDERHQMQ
+260 ESFAPSQIDERHQMQ

-334 DGHEALQLIQTNK
+334 DGREALQLIQTNK
-347 VDIVVSDVMMPEMD
+347 V
-361 GYELTDHIDIVVS
+361 DIVVS

-447 IHSETLTQVE
+447 IHTETPTQVE